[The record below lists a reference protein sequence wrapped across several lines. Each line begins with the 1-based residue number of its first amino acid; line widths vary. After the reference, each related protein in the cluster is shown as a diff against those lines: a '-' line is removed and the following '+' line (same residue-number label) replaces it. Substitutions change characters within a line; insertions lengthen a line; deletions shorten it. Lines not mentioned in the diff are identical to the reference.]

1 MIRRRDRL
9 HGVLL
14 HAAFPLFQL
23 GGEVEQNRLGTLR
36 GVSRSRWLGIFFS
49 SEKDTRTKGRSIS
62 VISL

>member
-36 GVSRSRWLGIFFS
+36 GVSRSRWLGIFLVQ
-49 SEKDTRTKGRSIS
+49 KKTRARRGGQF
-62 VISL
+62 L